1 MTGQSTD
8 RHFPA
13 GACSADADEVLLTLP
28 LPEEEFT
35 ACRRCPGGACTRA
48 AQRIEDDLRLL
59 TRVAHGPAPPAER
72 PPSDPDARMR
82 HRWLVG
88 HQLAFVVWRLLQ
100 PTLRELVRTSARD
113 AADRAARLYDI
124 YTLLFLYTGS
134 CSAARYAATVRA
146 DMAAHD
152 PALSGEWHR
161 DHMALTGLLRQARA
175 TCPASV
181 LAPLK
186 AAVKRS
192 HRIHMA
198 VAGKLVPGGQSLLQQ
213 AGRRA
218 GSQPTEA
225 ECEVIDDFFHVR
237 RAPVCEQAFIAQATR
252 RLVRVVCDIRTY
264 GLNDREHPPRV
275 AAQHR
280 TDLDTLIRSAI
291 RLFTEL
297 AGHLTSSAP
306 VPLGPGAHMGG
317 AMTIPTDEAK
327 TVPMTP
333 ALHRYLVSHTM
344 APSRV
349 QQDLMEHT
357 EALGTVA
364 EMRIPHEQAVFLTLL
379 TKLTAARDI
388 IDIGTFTGCSAL
400 ALALGAPPDGR
411 VITCDT
417 STKWTGIAQD
427 AWERAGVADRIELRL
442 GPALETLRSL
452 PEEPSFDLAF
462 IDADKPSYRDYWEEL
477 LPRVRPGG
485 VLLADNVFYAGDAA
499 DPHATGNAGAIRSFN
514 AHVQDDPRVENVM
527 LPIADG
533 LTLSRKRDDEKEARS

>member
-1 MTGQSTD
+1 
-8 RHFPA
+8 
-13 GACSADADEVLLTLP
+13 
-28 LPEEEFT
+28 
-35 ACRRCPGGACTRA
+35 
-48 AQRIEDDLRLL
+48 
-59 TRVAHGPAPPAER
+59 
-72 PPSDPDARMR
+72 
-82 HRWLVG
+82 
-88 HQLAFVVWRLLQ
+88 
-100 PTLRELVRTSARD
+100 
-113 AADRAARLYDI
+113 
-124 YTLLFLYTGS
+124 
-134 CSAARYAATVRA
+134 
-146 DMAAHD
+146 
-152 PALSGEWHR
+152 
-161 DHMALTGLLRQARA
+161 
-175 TCPASV
+175 
-181 LAPLK
+181 
-186 AAVKRS
+186 
-192 HRIHMA
+192 
-198 VAGKLVPGGQSLLQQ
+198 
-213 AGRRA
+213 
-218 GSQPTEA
+218 
-225 ECEVIDDFFHVR
+225 
-237 RAPVCEQAFIAQATR
+237 
-252 RLVRVVCDIRTY
+252 
-264 GLNDREHPPRV
+264 
-275 AAQHR
+275 
-280 TDLDTLIRSAI
+280 
-291 RLFTEL
+291 
-297 AGHLTSSAP
+297 
-306 VPLGPGAHMGG
+306 MGG

-349 QQDLMEHT
+349 QRDLMEHT

-417 STKWTGIAQD
+417 STEWTGIAQD

-485 VLLADNVFYAGDAA
+485 VLLADNVLYAGDAA